1 MSKRIMPVLFILVV
15 ACVAKV
21 FVGIEKSKD
30 VFSDLPVSGK
40 IIIID
45 PGHGGWDPGK
55 AGLNGEDEKEINLKI
70 AERIRDYL
78 EQGGAFV
85 YLTRQDDSALGKTK
99 NEDMKK
105 RIAYSRDENADL
117 FISIHQNAFPSA
129 SAKGAQVFYYEKSN
143 DGKAV
148 AECIQNRLVAFADE
162 SNTRVAKENNNYYV
176 LKNTDV
182 PAVIIECGFL
192 SNPDEEKRLNSEE
205 YRDRLAWAV
214 YMGIWDYFDGENFT

>member
-105 RIAYSRDENADL
+105 THSL
-117 FISIHQNAFPSA
+117 F
-129 SAKGAQVFYYEKSN
+129 KGRKRRPFYKHTPERLSLCV
-143 DGKAV
+143 GKG
-148 AECIQNRLVAFADE
+148 RPG
-162 SNTRVAKENNNYYV
+162 V
-176 LKNTDV
+176 LLRK
-182 PAVIIECGFL
+182 IE
-192 SNPDEEKRLNSEE
+192 
-205 YRDRLAWAV
+205 
-214 YMGIWDYFDGENFT
+214 